1 MEEKIVEKIKKLL
14 ALSKSPNENEA
25 MAAAL
30 KAQALMAKYEI
41 DLSQIETNEDRKI
54 VERIY
59 CDNGKH
65 EMKKWKYGLA
75 TIVANNFM
83 CKMFLYGTSVV
94 FYGYEEDAEIALNTF
109 RYLYEAGNRLALKY
123 YNNYRKNG
131 MPTKGVMN
139 TYLSGFKAGI
149 KSILEKQSTAL
160 MVVTPQKVKDSFEEI
175 TKDVKIHTIKVNIAS
190 GTAAYL
196 HGVKDGKN
204 LVSHKMLTA

>member
-25 MAAAL
+25 MAATL

-41 DLSQIETNEDRKI
+41 DLSQVETNEDRKI

-83 CKMFLYGTSVV
+83 CKMFLYGTNVV

-175 TKDVKIHTIKVNIAS
+175 TKDAKIHTTKVNIAS
-190 GTAAYL
+190 DTAAYS